1 MTIQQVNFMTL
12 YANENAPKYLCL
24 ELFRCEVYIYA
35 SYDDDITNALRKILE
50 ALERI
55 LQY

>member
-1 MTIQQVNFMTL
+1 MTF